1 MKTSETIAALATALS
16 AAQGELTNVG
26 KGRFNPHFKSA
37 YADIGDGLEVVRPV
51 FAKHGLSVVQA
62 TDYNTDTGTF
72 VLLTRILHKS
82 GEWIESVYPLPT
94 SVKIQDQGSAIT
106 YARRYSLFS
115 LAGVAAAEEDDD
127 GHSGQNATPPTK
139 RSAPRPVPPSAP
151 KPAVEP
157 PFDDEESESVSK
169 MMVAT
174 LEMLESIE
182 DLRNWASKNAATK
195 ARMNSVDQGVV
206 TDAFNVAQKR
216 LRQAV
221 EA

>member
-1 MKTSETIAALATALS
+1 MNTSDTIAALATAL
-16 AAQGELTNVG
+16 ATAQGELTNIG
-26 KGRFNPHFKSA
+26 KSKINPHLKSR

-51 FAKHGLSVVQA
+51 LSKNGLAIVQ
-62 TDYNTDTGTF
+62 TTQMNPDGGF
-72 VLLTRILHKS
+72 FLMTRIIHKS
-82 GEWIESVYPLPT
+82 GEWIEGAYPLPT
-94 SVKIQDQGSAIT
+94 SGKSQDMGSAIT
-106 YARRYSLFS
+106 YARRYALFA
-115 LAGVAAAEEDDD
+115 LVGVAATDEDDD
-127 GHSGQNATPPTK
+127 GVDAQNAAPTK
-139 RSAPRPVPPSAP
+139 RAAPRPVPPSAP
-151 KPAVEP
+151 KPVVEP

>member
-1 MKTSETIAALATALS
+1 MKTSESIAALAAALS

-127 GHSGQNATPPTK
+127 GESGQNATPPK

-151 KPAVEP
+151 KPAAAEP
-157 PFDDEESESVSK
+157 PFDDGESESVSR

-174 LEMLESIE
+174 LEVVESIE

-206 TDAFNVAQKR
+206 TDAFNAAQKR
-216 LRQAV
+216 LRDAV
-221 EA
+221 KA